1 MPISARILALTV
13 CGLIVINAVLAWG
26 VWTYLPTAP
35 LVQVAPTAHTTTQP
49 LAAKVRPSEV
59 TAACR
64 THIKAYLDQSSAR
77 MNAYFAYTERLTA
90 SNYRSLADEV
100 LALSKDYATLPES
113 CPDSFD
119 PALHMNYLSV
129 YSSAPIHLHR
139 YLSTA
144 TDLPRETANM
154 RIAWRYFERE
164 ADVAE
169 QSMYQLL
176 RMIQ

>member
-1 MPISARILALTV
+1 MSIPPRVLTIAV
-13 CGLIVINAVLAWG
+13 CGLIIVNAVLAWG
-26 VWTYLPTAP
+26 IWSVLPNAQP
-35 LVQVAPTAHTTTQP
+35 ALVAPTTQATAQP
-49 LAAKVRPSEV
+49 VVARARPSEV
-59 TAACR
+59 TAECR
-64 THIKAYLDQSSAR
+64 THVKAYLDQSNAR
-77 MNAYFAYTERLTA
+77 MHAYFAYYEQLTA
-90 SNYRSLADEV
+90 NNHLTLADEV

-113 CPDSFD
+113 CPDTFD
-119 PALHMNYLSV
+119 TALHMNYLSV

>member
-1 MPISARILALTV
+1 MSISARILALAV
-13 CGLIVINAVLAWG
+13 CGLIAVNIGLAWR
-26 VWTYLPTAP
+26 VWTLLPGAQP
-35 LVQVAPTAHTTTQP
+35 AQIAPTARATAQP
-49 LAAKVRPSEV
+49 VAARSRPSEV
-59 TAACR
+59 TAECR
-64 THIKAYLDQSSAR
+64 THVKAYLELSSIR
-77 MNAYFAYTERLTA
+77 MYTYFAYQERLTA
-90 SNYRSLADEV
+90 SNHLILADEV
-100 LALSKDYATLPES
+100 LTLSKD
-113 CPDSFD
+113 F
-119 PALHMNYLSV
+119 PALPADCPVAFDMALHLNYLSV

-164 ADVAE
+164 ADMAE

>member
-1 MPISARILALTV
+1 MLMSARILAMV
-13 CGLIVINAVLAWG
+13 VGILIVANAAMLWG
-26 VWTYLPTAP
+26 IWQWLPAGSMASAP
-35 LVQVAPTAHTTTQP
+35 APASVAANTRGS
-49 LAAKVRPSEV
+49 RPSTITDE
-59 TAACR
+59 CR
-64 THIKAYLDQSSAR
+64 THIKAYLDDSSAR
-77 MNAYFAYTERLTA
+77 MYTYFAYHERLNANNHLT
-90 SNYRSLADEV
+90 LADEV
-100 LALSKDYATLPES
+100 LTLSKEIPVLPES

-119 PALHMNYLSV
+119 SALHINYLSV

-144 TDLPRETANM
+144 TDVPRETANQ

-164 ADVAE
+164 ADIAE